1 MTRTAQATE
10 NNRFIAY
17 LLTGILAV
25 LLLAG
30 PAAAKDKYEA
40 QELVDDAK
48 NAFMDLIDQGD
59 NVTAK
64 ALLKEA
70 KGVMIFP
77 SIVKAGLV
85 FGGEGGS
92 GVMMTRAANG
102 TWSYP
107 AFYHMASASF
117 GLQIGVQETRF
128 LLILMTDEAVN
139 SMLEGEAE
147 IGGDLS
153 AVAIEDGID
162 RELTTTTGR
171 KAIYYIAETE
181 AGLFAGVSIEGSN
194 IKYRKKTTRNYYGEN
209 ATPQDVLVN
218 FKVSNPD
225 AGVLR
230 STVANNSR

>member
-1 MTRTAQATE
+1 MAKTAQAIDIKKYFYGLMAGT
-10 NNRFIAY
+10 
-17 LLTGILAV
+17 LAV

-30 PAAAKDKYEA
+30 PALAKDKFEA
-40 QELVDDAK
+40 QELVDSSRS
-48 NAFMDLIDQGD
+48 AFMDLIDQGD

-77 SIVKAGLV
+77 SVIKVGLV
-85 FGGEGGS
+85 LGGEGGS
-92 GVMMTRAANG
+92 GVMMTRAPNG

-117 GLQIGVQETRF
+117 GLQIGGQQTRF

-139 SMLEGEAE
+139 RMLQGEAE

-153 AVAIEDGID
+153 AVIIEDGID
-162 RELTTTTGR
+162 KELTTTTGR

-181 AGLFAGVSIEGSN
+181 AGLFAGASIEGSN
-194 IKYRKKTTRNYYGEN
+194 IKFRKKTARNYYGERV
-209 ATPQDVLVN
+209 TPQDILVN
-218 FKVSNPD
+218 FKVSEEG
-225 AGVLR
+225 AGALR
-230 STVANNSR
+230 STVANHSR

>member
-1 MTRTAQATE
+1 MLHIAQKIDE
-10 NNRFIAY
+10 KRFIYGLFAG
-17 LLTGILAV
+17 LIAV

-30 PAAAKDKYEA
+30 PANAKDRFEA
-40 QELVDDAK
+40 QELVDSSR

-59 NVTAK
+59 NVTAM

-92 GVMMTRAANG
+92 GVMMTRTPNG

-128 LLILMTDEAVN
+128 LLILMTDDAVN
-139 SMLEGEAE
+139 RMLQGEAE

-162 RELTTTTGR
+162 KELTTTTGR
-171 KAIYYIAETE
+171 KAIYYVAETE

-194 IKYRKKTTRNYYGEN
+194 IKFRGKTTRNYYGERVS
-209 ATPQDVLVN
+209 ASDVLVN
-218 FKVSNPD
+218 FTVSNPD
-225 AGVLR
+225 ANPLR
-230 STVANNSR
+230 SAVANQAR